1 MKFKL
6 KFENVTKTFVSKR
19 QTITALNNCSFGV
32 YDKEFL
38 SIVGPS
44 GCGKSTIIRIIDNII
59 EPTEGTIT
67 IDNTTYSNI
76 IPDEIRRK
84 IGFVFQSHNLLPW
97 MTVRQNLMLPLKIY
111 NLTGPEWD
119 SQVDTLLEFARLKDK
134 QSIYV
139 NELSLG
145 MQQRLG
151 VIRAMVHNPEIL
163 LMDEPFGSLDEKNR
177 EQLDMDLLDIWE
189 RTGKTIIFITH
200 NISEAI
206 LLSSRIL
213 VMKTNPGEIV
223 KEFNV
228 PIERPRN
235 PQIQTQKVFALIE
248 DEITNAIG
256 EIKLNIIK

>member
-1 MKFKL
+1 MEYKL
-6 KFENVTKTFVSKR
+6 KMENVTKTFVSKR
-19 QTITALNNCSFGV
+19 QTTTALKNCSFGV
-32 YDKEFL
+32 YDNEFL

-59 EPTEGTIT
+59 KPTEGTIT
-67 IDNTTYSNI
+67 IDNITYSNV

-97 MTVRQNLMLPLKIY
+97 MTVRQNLILPLKIY
-111 NLTGPEWD
+111 NLKGTEWD
-119 SQVDTLLEFARLKDK
+119 DQVDMLLEFAKLKDK
-134 QSIYV
+134 QNIYV

-151 VIRAMVHNPEIL
+151 VVRAMVHNPEIL
-163 LMDEPFGSLDEKNR
+163 LMDEPFGSLDKKNM

-200 NISEAI
+200 NVSEAV

-223 KEFNV
+223 KEFHV
-228 PIERPRN
+228 PIERPRS
-235 PQIQTQKVFALIE
+235 PHVMSQETFIQLE
-248 DEITNAIG
+248 YEITNTIG
-256 EIKLNIIK
+256 ELKLSAIK